1 MNDEQ
6 GRFEARTNSIQ
17 PLPGSEGAEAMQKWL
32 SLSEAAQR
40 LNMSQPY
47 VAQLCHSGRLGEVT
61 SNAQGKLVV
70 PAAAVDAHLAAM
82 PERGSF
88 QSIMEAAQDAGMY
101 DLPEER
107 YVGYRRGQVNEEP
120 SEAESSSHKNDVE
133 RVKDWLVYGCLAA
146 VVLLWAVAFITNRL
160 FK

>member
-1 MNDEQ
+1 
-6 GRFEARTNSIQ
+6 
-17 PLPGSEGAEAMQKWL
+17 MQKWL

-47 VAQLCHSGRLGEVT
+47 VAHLCQNGRLGEVT
-61 SNAQGKLVV
+61 LNAQGKLVV
-70 PAAAVDAHLAAM
+70 TASAVDAYLAAM

-88 QSIMEAAQDAGMY
+88 QAIAEAAQDAGMY
-101 DLPEER
+101 DTPEER
-107 YVGYRRGQVNEEP
+107 YVGYRRGQVQEKP

-133 RVKDWLVYGCLAA
+133 RAKDWLVYGSLAA
-146 VVLLWAVAFITNRL
+146 VVLLLAVAFITNRF